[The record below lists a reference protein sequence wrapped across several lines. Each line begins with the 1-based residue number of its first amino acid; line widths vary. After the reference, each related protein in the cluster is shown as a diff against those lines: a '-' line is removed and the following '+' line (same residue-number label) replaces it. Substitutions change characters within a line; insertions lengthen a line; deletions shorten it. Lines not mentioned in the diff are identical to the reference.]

1 MTDPLRH
8 GDGPSMNNQHQSLLF
23 RLPRELRDRIYEYYT
38 HQEQGYIYDPS
49 AQKFRLANGQNLD
62 VALIYT
68 CKRVAQEIDGLAFES
83 NTIRFS
89 VLPQIPGTETSSSA
103 AFLYR
108 SLLEGR
114 NMCLR
119 IMLSYAYPLVTRE
132 ALRELRSR
140 YPGNKAVEELEKTII
155 REGRAG
161 LKEGRLYHV
170 CRLDYLIKD
179 AILQDLIQIIARHP
193 AFERLVL
200 GEYDPSAKTSAP
212 LDYDPVTDDE
222 NESEDEDND
231 NDNDQGGSRSRPS
244 VYTRDTL
251 YQIIEWRP
259 TYWWIPEKKDLDK
272 VAKYVPQAPEL
283 GTRHNGRVKRFKRYF
298 SAAAAAIQFLERLTP
313 KKRAQVRKIVIQEDY
328 ASLGISQNHASHTN
342 LGLSQT
348 HARGLVPYL
357 LENPRL
363 RIERRIDIWGTVL
376 IPNRERSYGVERCL
390 WDVAT
395 WIHEASMPWIMDLP
409 TGSFSLVL
417 YGPDERAS
425 ELLCNAMRQAAMWQ
439 DGAEELTHRGNMQ
452 GMTPIADDFV
462 DVVKAVVR
470 GDVPVRFEAGVPEL
484 WDIDEILREQSDQW
498 PYAVDRLRCVTVFHF
513 GVPPDGGWDSVRSE
527 QMEEIEWT
535 DGMVVR
541 GLFETED

>member
-1 MTDPLRH
+1 
-8 GDGPSMNNQHQSLLF
+8 MNNQHQSLLF
-23 RLPRELRDRIYEYYT
+23 RLPRELRDKIYDYYID
-38 HQEQGYIYDPS
+38 QEQGYIYDPS
-49 AQKFRLANGQNLD
+49 AQKFRLANGQKIH

-83 NTIRFS
+83 NTLRFS
-89 VLPQIPGTETSSSA
+89 VPPQIPGTETSSSV
-103 AFLYR
+103 AFFYR

-119 IMLSYAYPLVTRE
+119 IILSYAYPLVTRE

-140 YPGNKAVEELEKTII
+140 YPGNTAVEELEKTII
-155 REGRAG
+155 GEGRAG

-170 CRLDYLIKD
+170 FRLDYLIKD
-179 AILQDLIQIIARHP
+179 AILQDLIQIVARHP

-200 GEYDPSAKTSAP
+200 GEYDPSAETSAP

-222 NESEDEDND
+222 DESENED
-231 NDNDQGGSRSRPS
+231 NDNDQGRSRSRPS

-272 VAKYVPQAPEL
+272 VAKYVPPAPEL
-283 GTRHNGRVKRFKRYF
+283 GTRHNGRIKRFKRYF

-313 KKRAQVRKIVIQEDY
+313 KKRAQVRKIVIQKDY
-328 ASLGISQNHASHTN
+328 ASLG
-342 LGLSQT
+342 LSQT
-348 HARGLVPYL
+348 QARGLVPYL

-363 RIERRIDIWGTVL
+363 RIERRVDIWGTVL
-376 IPNRERSYGVERCL
+376 IPNRERSYGVERAL
-390 WDVAT
+390 EDVAA

-417 YGPDERAS
+417 HGPNERAS
-425 ELLCNAMRQAAMWQ
+425 ELLCNAVLQAAMWQ
-439 DGAEELTHRGNMQ
+439 DGAKELTRRGNMQ

-462 DVVKAVVR
+462 DVIKAVVR
-470 GDVPVRFEAGVPEL
+470 GDVPVRFEADVPEL
-484 WDIDEILREQSDQW
+484 WDIE
-498 PYAVDRLRCVTVFHF
+498 T
-513 GVPPDGGWDSVRSE
+513 RSCASSPTSGHA
-527 QMEEIEWT
+527 QLIN
-535 DGMVVR
+535 
-541 GLFETED
+541 

>member
-1 MTDPLRH
+1 
-8 GDGPSMNNQHQSLLF
+8 
-23 RLPRELRDRIYEYYT
+23 
-38 HQEQGYIYDPS
+38 
-49 AQKFRLANGQNLD
+49 
-62 VALIYT
+62 
-68 CKRVAQEIDGLAFES
+68 
-83 NTIRFS
+83 
-89 VLPQIPGTETSSSA
+89 
-103 AFLYR
+103 
-108 SLLEGR
+108 
-114 NMCLR
+114 MC
-119 IMLSYAYPLVTRE
+119 
-132 ALRELRSR
+132 
-140 YPGNKAVEELEKTII
+140 
-155 REGRAG
+155 
-161 LKEGRLYHV
+161 
-170 CRLDYLIKD
+170 
-179 AILQDLIQIIARHP
+179 DLIQIISRHP

-222 NESEDEDND
+222 DESEDEDND
-231 NDNDQGGSRSRPS
+231 NDQGRSRSRPS

-272 VAKYVPQAPEL
+272 VAKYVPPAPEL

-363 RIERRIDIWGTVL
+363 RIERRVDIWGTVL

-417 YGPDERAS
+417 HGPDERAS

-439 DGAEELTHRGNMQ
+439 DGAEELTRRGTMQ
-452 GMTPIADDFV
+452 RMTPISDDFV
-462 DVVKAVVR
+462 DVIKAVVR

-484 WDIDEILREQSDQW
+484 WDTDKILREQSDQW

-513 GVPPDGGWDSVRSE
+513 GMHDGGWDSVRSE